1 MRRYAHITGW
11 GMYVPD
17 RVLNNEDLAEMV
29 DTSDGWI
36 RERTGIAE
44 RRIAAPKETTATMA
58 LKAAQEALRVA
69 DLDPSKV
76 DLIIVASATPDYF
89 FPSAACLVQDALGAT
104 KAGAFDLSAGC
115 SGFVYG
121 LSVGSDLIISGAYEN
136 VLVIGAE
143 TMSRVVDWTDR
154 NTCILFG
161 DGAGAVL
168 LSVNETPG
176 GILSSTLGSDGSG
189 GDLLIIPA
197 GGSRHPASNETLAE
211 GLHYIHMN
219 GREIFRFATR
229 AMSKATSQAI
239 EKADLRLE
247 DIELLIPHQAN
258 QRIIDS
264 AAKALKLPPE
274 KFFLNL
280 ERYGNT
286 SAASIPIALCEAIE
300 TGRVKRD
307 DHLVLVG
314 FGAGLT
320 WGAAV
325 VHWSVPLP
333 KPPLSRRKRVLSWL
347 RYRWATLQSFLRRFL
362 RKIEALG
369 KPANGTGPEILWL
382 RQRWETLKATFRRVR
397 DGIENLGKPS
407 PGEEEQESE
416 REEERRE

>member
-36 RERTGIAE
+36 RARTGIAE

-69 DLDPSKV
+69 DIDPSKV
-76 DLIIVASATPDYF
+76 DLIIVASATPDHF
-89 FPSAACLVQDALGAT
+89 FPSTACLVQDALGAT

-121 LSVGSDLIISGAYEN
+121 LSVGSDLIVSGAYEN

-197 GGSRHPASNETLAE
+197 GGSRHPASNETVAE

-229 AMSKATSQAI
+229 AMSKAASQAI
-239 EKADLRLE
+239 KKADLRLE
-247 DIELLIPHQAN
+247 DIDLLIPHQAN

-369 KPANGTGPEILWL
+369 KPTNGTGPEILWL

-407 PGEEEQESE
+407 PGEEEEESE